1 MTKPRVPNPGAFKKG
16 ISGNPGGLKKGKKL
30 REQFEPYVP
39 DAVAKVVA
47 LLNHENPAHQLRASE
62 IIFERTNGK
71 PLAASE
77 VLLRDERE
85 SAVVAKAAL
94 TPEEV
99 KAGVADVLARAAGE
113 LGIAAGGLSQDEL
126 ARQLKAARDAGE
138 PEPPSLY
145 EATMPGTRH

>member
-1 MTKPRVPNPGAFKKG
+1 MKTAKANPGQFKPG
-16 ISGNPGGLKKGKKL
+16 QSGNPGGLKRGKKL

-39 DAVAKVVA
+39 EAVAKVVA

-94 TPEEV
+94 TPAEV
-99 KAGVADVLARAAGE
+99 KAGVADVMARAAAEMGMAAT
-113 LGIAAGGLSQDEL
+113 GISQDEL
-126 ARQLKAARDAGE
+126 ARQIRAAQAAGE

-145 EATMPGTRH
+145 EATLGVLH

>member
-94 TPEEV
+94 TPAEV
-99 KAGVADVLARAAGE
+99 KAGVADVMARAAAEMGMAAT
-113 LGIAAGGLSQDEL
+113 GISQDEL
-126 ARQLKAARDAGE
+126 ARQIRAAQAAGE

-145 EATMPGTRH
+145 EATLGVLH